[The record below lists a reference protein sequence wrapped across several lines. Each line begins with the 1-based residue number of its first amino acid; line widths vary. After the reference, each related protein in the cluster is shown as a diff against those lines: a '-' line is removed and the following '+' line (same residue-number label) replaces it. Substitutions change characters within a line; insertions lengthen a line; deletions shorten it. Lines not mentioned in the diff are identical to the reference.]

1 MEESLAKQ
9 FQQAKAQQ
17 VRGALQAWLAPLG
30 LNQPTRPLPQGLRD
44 AALEFANSLV
54 GPVG

>member
-17 VRGALQAWLAPLG
+17 VRGALQAWLAPPG
-30 LNQPTRPLPQGLRD
+30 LNQPARPLPQGLRD